1 MSHLRKNLL
10 IKKPTNVIDLKYNDD
25 SRSDVEILYKD
36 GGTIFIIKNNLLML
50 KSDLE

>member
-1 MSHLRKNLL
+1 VSHLRKNLL
-10 IKKPTNVIDLKYNDD
+10 IKEPTDVIDLKYSDD
-25 SRSDVEILYKD
+25 SRSDVELLYRD

>member
-10 IKKPTNVIDLKYNDD
+10 IKPTDVIDLKYNDD
-25 SRSDVEILYKD
+25 SRSEVEILYRD
-36 GGTIFIIKNNLLML
+36 GGTIFIIKNNLLMP